1 MKGRETM
8 RNNSNR
14 QKLIRLLAKRYNRT
28 EKETKILLEEFE
40 NGMKDILLKHN
51 YIGIKG
57 IGTIRIIKKKETKR
71 HNPITGEVIQV
82 PEKLRLSMTTY
93 QSFQNNLN
101 LKFNKGEFNNEI

>member
-14 QKLIRLLAKRYNRT
+14 QKLIRLLAKRFNKT
-28 EKETKILLEEFE
+28 EKQTKILVEEFE
-40 NGMKDILLKHN
+40 NGMKDILLAN
-51 YIGIKG
+51 NDIGIKG

-82 PEKLRLSMTTY
+82 PEKLGLSMSTY
-93 QSFQNNLN
+93 QSFQNSLN
-101 LKFNKGEFNNEI
+101 LKLSRGEFDNEI